1 MLWLH
6 MTCAKII
13 QIESSWLFKSLK
25 NLWKKLW
32 KKSYNPFTWQLLCSC
47 HMSVLFVATDSV
59 SSFSSWSKE
68 SCANTSFSSDS
79 STKEGRY
86 PEETEGKRED
96 RHEDIIDESYTY
108 VIHNAGNASNDTMHV
123 KPPHCH
129 KLSQTVTNC
138 HKLSQTVTHSEEC
151 ATWEVLLSFRSV
163 SVKTLP
169 NRLRR
174 LPSWWK

>member
-1 MLWLH
+1 
-6 MTCAKII
+6 
-13 QIESSWLFKSLK
+13 
-25 NLWKKLW
+25 
-32 KKSYNPFTWQLLCSC
+32 
-47 HMSVLFVATDSV
+47 MSVLFVATDSV

-68 SCANTSFSSDS
+68 SCPNTSFSSDS
-79 STKEGRY
+79 PTKEGRY

-123 KPPHCH
+123 KPPHVTNCH

-138 HKLSQTVTHSEEC
+138 HKLSQTVTNCHTVTHSKKC
-151 ATWEVLLSFRSV
+151 ATREVLLSFRSV
-163 SVKTLP
+163 SVKRLP

>member
-1 MLWLH
+1 M
-6 MTCAKII
+6 
-13 QIESSWLFKSLK
+13 
-25 NLWKKLW
+25 

-129 KLSQTVTNC
+129 KLSQTVKNC

-169 NRLRR
+169 NRLPQ